1 MEVPPMMFPFSNRRS
16 NRQPAGQHRRKTCFE
31 LEHLEQRS
39 LLSGYNQLN
48 LVGYEPG
55 MARYTDPNL
64 NGWGMDFAPDGSLCV
79 ADTTPG
85 VATFYDPSGQVLP

>member
-1 MEVPPMMFPFSNRRS
+1 V
-16 NRQPAGQHRRKTCFE
+16 
-31 LEHLEQRS
+31 RS

-48 LVGYEPG
+48 LVGYQPG